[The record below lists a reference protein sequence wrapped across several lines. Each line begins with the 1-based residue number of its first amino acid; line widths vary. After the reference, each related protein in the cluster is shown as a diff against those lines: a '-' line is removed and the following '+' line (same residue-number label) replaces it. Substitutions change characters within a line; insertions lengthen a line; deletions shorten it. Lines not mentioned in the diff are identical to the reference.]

1 MHVLV
6 PSESSLALNA
16 TCILVFVCIG
26 CVFGGGG
33 ERETETEKEA
43 KTEKD
48 RDERKRALVHSLGT
62 GPRCPSLCVGLHLLQ
77 WVWAGIS
84 HWQCVLV
91 CVCFMSGCISV
102 WMCVYA
108 AGLGC
113 VDYIWVSLSDFC
125 SVCVCVCVC
134 VCVFSSQHTGQCE
147 FILESVWMLLC
158 MNLPM
163 QTGSLR
169 EHSYFLGFIFAFKWL
184 IHD

>member
-77 WVWAGIS
+77 WV
-84 HWQCVLV
+84 
-91 CVCFMSGCISV
+91 
-102 WMCVYA
+102 
-108 AGLGC
+108 
-113 VDYIWVSLSDFC
+113 
-125 SVCVCVCVC
+125 
-134 VCVFSSQHTGQCE
+134 
-147 FILESVWMLLC
+147 
-158 MNLPM
+158 
-163 QTGSLR
+163 
-169 EHSYFLGFIFAFKWL
+169 
-184 IHD
+184 